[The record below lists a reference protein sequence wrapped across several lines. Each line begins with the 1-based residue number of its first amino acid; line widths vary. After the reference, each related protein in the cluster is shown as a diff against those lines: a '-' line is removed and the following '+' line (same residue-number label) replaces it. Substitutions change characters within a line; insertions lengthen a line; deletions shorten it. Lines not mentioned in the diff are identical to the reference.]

1 MWFIFFISI
10 KIIDKKEN
18 KREKKEKEFKYFER
32 YNVKEYYDKKEC

>member
-18 KREKKEKEFKYFER
+18 KREEKEEKFKYFEKCNIKK
-32 YNVKEYYDKKEC
+32 YCDKEEC